1 MINPTAQAFDE
12 ALADTIGYIETEYCD
27 GRNDYT
33 AIQISW
39 RTVTSWL
46 SRDHDGSPED
56 DRTLADALLAAGAPD
71 WVANAE
77 GWNEPCG
84 WGLIGPRIDY
94 RI

>member
-46 SRDHDGSPED
+46 GRDHDGSPED
-56 DRTLADALLAAGAPD
+56 DRTLAAALLAAGAPD
-71 WVANAE
+71 WVADAE
-77 GWNEPCG
+77 GWNEPYG